1 MSKNNLTYFNRD
13 TKDNVKRWC
22 ITWESLCSENKL
34 FDLLFSHHETRMSG
48 FPLISK
54 DVFFHVCKVQLNC
67 SVLQS
72 SQTFVYNFELI
83 NFTRQIHESLCGYL
97 AQLKKRSHCAVK
109 FEGRVKEHNYQ
120 LAVNKGPYQRQNIEE
135 NYLHSSCIV
144 KTWEKKSGSVISSH
158 YRPQRSWGKV
168 MFSQASVI
176 LLTGA
181 VSASVHAGIHPLGA
195 DTPWEKTHPPGSR
208 HPLEL
213 IPPSP
218 RTACWE
224 IWSTRGRYAS
234 YWNAILLWVFS
245 VVPHDTFRDERCSWT
260 LGYEVSFKFP
270 PDQVVIRQS

>member
-1 MSKNNLTYFNRD
+1 M
-13 TKDNVKRWC
+13 
-22 ITWESLCSENKL
+22 
-34 FDLLFSHHETRMSG
+34 
-48 FPLISK
+48 
-54 DVFFHVCKVQLNC
+54 
-67 SVLQS
+67 
-72 SQTFVYNFELI
+72 
-83 NFTRQIHESLCGYL
+83 
-97 AQLKKRSHCAVK
+97 
-109 FEGRVKEHNYQ
+109 
-120 LAVNKGPYQRQNIEE
+120 NKGPYQRQNIEE

-195 DTPWEKTHPPGSR
+195 DTPREQTTPPGADTPPGSR

-213 IPPSP
+213 TPPSP

-224 IWSTRGRYAS
+224 IRSTRGRFAS

-245 VVPHDTFRDERCSWT
+245 VVPHDTFRDERCS
-260 LGYEVSFKFP
+260 
-270 PDQVVIRQS
+270 